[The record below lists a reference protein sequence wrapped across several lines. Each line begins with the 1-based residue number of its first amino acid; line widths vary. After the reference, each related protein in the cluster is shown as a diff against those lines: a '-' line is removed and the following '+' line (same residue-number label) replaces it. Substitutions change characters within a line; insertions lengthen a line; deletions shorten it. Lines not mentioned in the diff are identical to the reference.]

1 MSELEQNYREIKPK
15 YQRLAI
21 NVEQALVQFLAESQ
35 ISSFDVEKRVKEE
48 KTFLEKVVRKSYEA
62 PLDEMDDIAG
72 VRVICY
78 YNEDLEVIGKIIK
91 EQFNV
96 VSYSNKSQE
105 LDDDQF
111 GYASNHYVVK
121 LKSEWLQA
129 PNYRGLNNL
138 KIEIQVRTILMHA
151 WAAISHKLLYKKND
165 DVPKEFKR
173 KLNRLSAL
181 IELADEQF
189 DDIKKMKVDYQN
201 HVMVDENSSLNA
213 DSFLVLMRKYFPDRN
228 ISGGDISSVLV
239 EVREYSG
246 SIADFEKR
254 IKKCMPILE
263 EMEQEEMGHSLFD
276 DYDDEGS
283 GWSMAGVA
291 RTILDLTSDNYWAKR
306 GLSEPYWSIT
316 ERYRSSIKKMFK
328 SD

>member
-1 MSELEQNYREIKPK
+1 MSDLAQGFRETKPK
-15 YQRLAI
+15 YERLAT
-21 NVEQALVQFLAESQ
+21 NVEQALVQFLNEKE

-48 KTFLEKVVRKSYEA
+48 KSFLDKVVRKSYKN
-62 PLDEMDDIAG
+62 PFDEVEDIAG

-78 YNEDLEVIGKIIK
+78 YNEDLSAIDAIIK
-91 EQFNV
+91 DQFV
-96 VSYSNKSQE
+96 VLSYSNKSQE

-121 LKSEWLQA
+121 LKEEWLQA
-129 PNYRGLNNL
+129 PNFRGLEQL

-189 DDIKKMKVDYQN
+189 DDIKNMKVDYQN
-201 HVMVDENSSLNA
+201 NIVVDESVTLNA
-213 DSFLVLMRKYFPDRN
+213 DSFLALMNKYFPKRD
-228 ISGGDISSVLV
+228 IDESDISSILS

-246 SIADFEKR
+246 SLTDFEQR
-254 IKKCMPILE
+254 IQKCMPVLADMEHE
-263 EMEQEEMGHSLFD
+263 EYPDKEMPVWGLS
-276 DYDDEGS
+276 
-283 GWSMAGVA
+283 GVA
-291 RTILDLTSDNYWAKR
+291 RTVLDLTNDEYWAKR
-306 GLSEPYWSIT
+306 DMPEPFRSVSEH
-316 ERYRSSIKKMFK
+316 YRNTI
-328 SD
+328 